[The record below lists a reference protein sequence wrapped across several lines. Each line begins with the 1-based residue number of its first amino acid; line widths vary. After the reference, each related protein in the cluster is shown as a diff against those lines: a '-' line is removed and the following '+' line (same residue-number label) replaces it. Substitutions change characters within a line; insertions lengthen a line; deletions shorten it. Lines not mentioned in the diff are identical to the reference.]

1 MLYSSENFICSHVEV
16 LKTIAESLQ
25 MAGAGLYELP
35 IILGLEAFMR
45 LMRFMEWEE
54 KIFKVLCVINT

>member
-1 MLYSSENFICSHVEV
+1 
-16 LKTIAESLQ
+16 